1 MISIIDPPAWHQ
13 QAACRGSN
21 PAAFYP
27 EVGQWTVSANAIAIC
42 ETCPVAQQCREAG
55 IDEVYGIWGGI
66 NYSMRRRDNR
76 RTVAA

>member
-1 MISIIDPPAWHQ
+1 VISIIDPPAWHQ

-27 EVGQWTVSANAIAIC
+27 EVGQWTVSAKAKAIC
-42 ETCPVAQQCREAG
+42 ETCPVAQPCREAG
-55 IDEVYGIWGGI
+55 ADEVYGIWGGV
-66 NYSMRRRDNR
+66 NYSMRRRGSR